1 MNMGNLK
8 IKVFADG
15 AEIKSMVKL
24 ARHPYVKG
32 FTTNPSLMRQAGVT
46 DYKNFAEDVLAVV
59 KGLPISLE
67 VFADDMYTMYEQ
79 AKKISELST
88 NVIVK
93 IPVVNSQGESMAEVI
108 SSLGNEGIPLNLTAI
123 MTERQVE
130 NLLGRVNSDS
140 KLILSIFA
148 GRIADTGRNPSPI
161 VESSVKMVREFK
173 NAEVLWAST
182 REVYNIIQAEEAGC
196 HIITM
201 PYSLIKKMDAFGK
214 DLNEYS
220 RETAETFFQ
229 DALNSGYKI

>member
-15 AEIKSMVKL
+15 AEIKSIVKL
-24 ARHPYVKG
+24 TRHPCVKG

-46 DYKNFAEDVLAVV
+46 DYKNFAEDVLAIV

-67 VFADDMYTMYEQ
+67 VFADDMDTMYEQ

-108 SSLGNEGIPLNLTAI
+108 SSLGKEGIPLNLTAI

-161 VESSVKMVREFK
+161 VESAVKMVREFK